1 MNQIFSK
8 GWFSDFVEEIN
19 HSSEYERVAND
30 WEGDILFIIKGDLNS
45 TVLRMGEDMLAHLD
59 LYHGKCRSIDFPVSV
74 NGVKSQYLIEGAV
87 SEWEAIMRGNSDL
100 VSSIMKGKIGVEGN
114 MMKLMRYLPAAEQI
128 VLCAR
133 RVTRL

>member
-1 MNQIFSK
+1 MNQLFSK
-8 GWFSDFVEEIN
+8 GWFTDFVEEIN
-19 HSSEYERVAND
+19 RSSEYERVAED
-30 WEGDILFIIKGDLNS
+30 WEGDILFVIRGDLNS
-45 TVLRMGEDMLAHLD
+45 TALRMGEDMLAHLD

-74 NGVKSQYLIEGAV
+74 NEVKSQYLIEGNV
-87 SEWEAIMRGNSDL
+87 SEWESIMRGNNDL
-100 VSSIMKGKIGVEGN
+100 VSSILKGKIGVEGN